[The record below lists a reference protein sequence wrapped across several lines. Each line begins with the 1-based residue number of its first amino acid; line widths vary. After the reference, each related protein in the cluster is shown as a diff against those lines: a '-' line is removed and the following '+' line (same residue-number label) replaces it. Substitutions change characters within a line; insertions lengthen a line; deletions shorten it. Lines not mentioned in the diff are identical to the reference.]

1 MLKLM
6 FVGSIALATFSA
18 CEASAQG
25 ICPLNGTPN
34 HNLVCV
40 LPQLYGPSG
49 LGSGP
54 NAPLL
59 ANGHQAHFE
68 GDFLSS
74 FGPINE
80 AVGIQV
86 SHVAIVK
93 RLTAAFDFYGQRLF
107 GVPQLFSS
115 PYTDLGKCGDAS
127 CSDLT
132 PGTMPIRTWV
142 SAQPTTTSLAGRSE
156 SSTGRLATWCS
167 QEMCC

>member
-6 FVGSIALATFSA
+6 FVGSIALATFTA

-25 ICPLNGTPN
+25 ICPLNGTPS

-40 LPQLYGPSG
+40 LPQLHGPSG

-59 ANGHQAHFE
+59 ANSHQAHFE

-86 SHVAIVK
+86 S
-93 RLTAAFDFYGQRLF
+93 
-107 GVPQLFSS
+107 QLPIPS
-115 PYTDLGKCGDAS
+115 PAS
-127 CSDLT
+127 
-132 PGTMPIRTWV
+132 GFI
-142 SAQPTTTSLAGRSE
+142 
-156 SSTGRLATWCS
+156 STGRLATWWS
-167 QEMCC
+167 PEMCC

>member
-25 ICPLNGTPN
+25 ICPLNGTPS

-59 ANGHQAHFE
+59 ANSHQAHFE

-80 AVGIQV
+80 AVSIQ
-86 SHVAIVK
+86 
-93 RLTAAFDFYGQRLF
+93 
-107 GVPQLFSS
+107 VPQLFSS

-127 CSDLT
+127 CTDLT
-132 PGTMPIRTWV
+132 PGTMHPDLGVRTTDYNIF
-142 SAQPTTTSLAGRSE
+142 SGSLGIKYRPFGNLVLTGNVLLKMNNSGLRSTAIPLVGL
-156 SSTGRLATWCS
+156 SYSF
-167 QEMCC
+167 